1 MDLVETL
8 GINSD
13 DRLSVKREMTGLAGK
28 RADAP
33 ACRRIGQEGEDYAAE
48 YLQSLGYRLFERNYR
63 YRHREIDLIMVH
75 EKGIFVFE
83 SKNYSGYIFG
93 KANEQNWV
101 QKMENGSKHVFYN
114 PIKQNNTHIIALA
127 NYLSLPISA
136 FTSYI
141 IFSER
146 CELTKV
152 PKNAKQVVILQR
164 NKMLKN
170 IRKELKERK
179 VIYTKEQIKQFERKL
194 KPLTNV
200 SNKVKKQHIED
211 IKQKY
216 ETNVCPFCGKKLIK
230 RAGKYGEFMGCT
242 GYPKC
247 KYTTQIQGKLTNNK
261 IRI

>member
-1 MDLVETL
+1 MGLLAILKGEQPGIIATL
-8 GINSD
+8 LNYKNVGQFG
-13 DRLSVKREMTGLAGK
+13 EYMTEYALK
-28 RADAP
+28 NNNLK
-33 ACRRIGQEGEDYAAE
+33 GEYIVLKNAYIPIKDK
-48 YLQSLGYRLFERNYR
+48 NT
-63 YRHREIDLIMVH
+63 EIDLIMVH

-101 QKMENGSKHVFYN
+101 QEMENGSKHVFYN

-152 PKNAKQVVILQR
+152 PKNTKQVVILQR

-200 SNKVKKQHIED
+200 SNKVKKQHIKD